1 MEKKEKIR
9 VEISIALEVDRET
22 DLKVL
27 NFTSTVSYP
36 LPQKKKKARME
47 KYQRWLNLSHWK
59 LYAILPTN
67 FCQLRMFLNKATWGK
82 KQKR

>member
-1 MEKKEKIR
+1 MEKKEKIG

-36 LPQKKKKARME
+36 LPQKKKKQEWRNIKAG
-47 KYQRWLNLSHWK
+47 W
-59 LYAILPTN
+59 ILVVGKCML
-67 FCQLRMFLNKATWGK
+67 FCQQTSVS
-82 KQKR
+82 